1 MTQAI
6 LVRHAA
12 TAWTGRRYCGRRDP
26 WLSPEGR
33 RSADA
38 LAASLA
44 ATIKGPVRI
53 VSSPRRRSRQTARAI
68 ADALGGVQVTIDPR
82 WAEADFG
89 RMEGRTF
96 EAIERS
102 DPDLARRLAAGDR
115 SIDWPGGETTA
126 ALEARVMAALE
137 DVDRWLA
144 DGITVVVVSHGGPI
158 RLVLSAADPGDP
170 TDGSELAAGAAR
182 VLRRGPVLR
191 SRT

>member
-1 MTQAI
+1 MTQLI

-12 TAWTGRRYCGRRDP
+12 TAWTGRRYCGRSDP

-44 ATIKGPVRI
+44 GTLQAPVRI
-53 VSSPRRRSRQTARAI
+53 VSSPRRRARQTARAI
-68 ADALGGVQVTIDPR
+68 AGAVAGAEVVVDPR

-96 EAIERS
+96 DGIERA
-102 DPDLARRLAAGDR
+102 DPDLARRLAAGDP
-115 SIDWPGGETTA
+115 SIDWPGGETAA

-144 DGITVVVVSHGGPI
+144 AGLSVVVVSHGGPT
-158 RLVLSAADPGDP
+158 RLAMVADAGDP
-170 TDGSELAAGAAR
+170 TNGAELAPAGAR
-182 VLRRGPVLR
+182 VLRR
-191 SRT
+191 